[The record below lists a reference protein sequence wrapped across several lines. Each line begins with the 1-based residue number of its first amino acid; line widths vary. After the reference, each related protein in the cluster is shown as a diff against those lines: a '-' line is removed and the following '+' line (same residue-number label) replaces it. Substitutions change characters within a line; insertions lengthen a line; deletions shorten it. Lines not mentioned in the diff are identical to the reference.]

1 MKLTKNEIKQKRAE
15 LVGTR
20 GSHPEGLGI
29 SPRRL
34 GGLTPKAPRSHPEGS

>member
-20 GSHPEGLGI
+20 GSHPEGSGV
-29 SPRRL
+29 SPRRPL
-34 GGLTPKAPRSHPEGS
+34 GLTPEAPRSHLDAC